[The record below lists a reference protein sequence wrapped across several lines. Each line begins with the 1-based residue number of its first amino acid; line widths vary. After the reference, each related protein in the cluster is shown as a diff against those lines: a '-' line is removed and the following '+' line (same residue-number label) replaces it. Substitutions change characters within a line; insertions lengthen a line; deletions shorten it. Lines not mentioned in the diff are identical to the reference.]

1 MEKYKEV
8 IPIFFAVDDGYIP
21 FLAVTLQS
29 IVEKS
34 KEEYYY
40 VVKILYTNISE
51 ENKEKINK
59 YKREN
64 IEIEFVNLNYYIE
77 KVKDKLYTR
86 DYFSMT
92 TYFRLFISNL
102 YPQYNKA
109 IYLDSDIVLLTDVAE
124 LYMQDIGDNLVGA
137 VADDIIQQNEVFQ
150 EYVEKVVGVAS
161 YKTYFNAGMLIMNLD
176 ELRKTDFQGKFLY
189 LLETVKYSV
198 VQDQDYLNRICKGR
212 VKLLDKSWNVM
223 PNATKDIN
231 EADIKLIHYNYQYK
245 PWHYDNIPY
254 AKYFWDLAK
263 KTEFYNKLA
272 EVKEN
277 FTDEMKYQDRVA
289 DTKLRELAKK
299 ETDCVGDDRAY
310 IKSNSEEKKHRD
322 YKKYLLPKRY
332 RNSVIE
338 SQSREEVYERI
349 RDLEKNG
356 IFDLDVEQD
365 PPTIPLTPENVDYL
379 REKGLNRIKNVLA
392 NRMGEKYLKDL
403 IKNKKLIIKDI
414 KGLENLENV
423 KTGAMITCNHFNP
436 NDFLTIEQVFRKT
449 SQIKTK
455 KLYKVIREGNYTNF
469 PGFYGFLFRNADTLP
484 LSSNRRTMV
493 EFMKAV
499 DTILQRGDCIL
510 IYPEQSM
517 WRNYTKPKPLKIGA
531 YKFAARNNVPIIPIF
546 ITMKDSD
553 IVGDDGFP
561 VQEYYI
567 NIEAPI
573 YPTDG
578 MAEKEN
584 AEEMKEKNS
593 EVWKEVYEDFYG
605 IPLEYT
611 TTPKA
616 QQEQITEQE
625 TQI

>member
-310 IKSNSEEKKHRD
+310 IKSNIEEKKHRD

-379 REKGLNRIKNVLA
+379 REKGLTRIKNVLA
-392 NRMGEKYLKDL
+392 NRMGEKYLKEL

-449 SQIKTK
+449 NQIKTK

-469 PGFYGFLFRNADTLP
+469 PGFPGFLFRNGDTLP
-484 LSSNRRTMV
+484 LSTNTSTMI

-499 DTILQRGDCIL
+499 DTILQRGDFIL

-517 WRNYTKPKPLKIGA
+517 WWNYRKPKPLKIGA
-531 YKFAARNNVPIIPIF
+531 YKLAAKNNVPVIPIF
-546 ITMKDSD
+546 ITMEDSE
-553 IVGDDGFP
+553 VKGDDGYP
-561 VQEYYI
+561 VQEYTV
-567 NIEAPI
+567 NIAKPI
-573 YPTDG
+573 YPDG
-578 MAEKEN
+578 NLSIKEN
-584 AEEMKEKNS
+584 TEKMKEENAK
-593 EVWKEVYEDFYG
+593 VWKEIYEDFYK

-611 TTPKA
+611 TIKEDKEA
-616 QQEQITEQE
+616 INE
-625 TQI
+625 

>member
-310 IKSNSEEKKHRD
+310 IKSNIEEKKHRD

-449 SQIKTK
+449 NQIKTK

-469 PGFYGFLFRNADTLP
+469 PGFPGFLFRNGDTLP
-484 LSSNRRTMV
+484 LSTNTSTMI

-499 DTILQRGDCIL
+499 DTILQRGDFIL

-517 WRNYTKPKPLKIGA
+517 WWNYRKPKPLKIGA
-531 YKFAARNNVPIIPIF
+531 YKLAAKNNVPVIPIF
-546 ITMKDSD
+546 ITMEDSE
-553 IVGDDGFP
+553 VKGDDGYP
-561 VQEYYI
+561 VQEYTV
-567 NIEAPI
+567 NIAKPI
-573 YPTDG
+573 YPDG
-578 MAEKEN
+578 NLSIKEN
-584 AEEMKEKNS
+584 TEKMKEKNAK
-593 EVWKEVYEDFYG
+593 VWKEIYEDFYK

-611 TTPKA
+611 TIKEDKEA
-616 QQEQITEQE
+616 INE
-625 TQI
+625 

>member
-254 AKYFWDLAK
+254 AKYFWDL
-263 KTEFYNKLA
+263 L
-272 EVKEN
+272 
-277 FTDEMKYQDRVA
+277 MI
-289 DTKLRELAKK
+289 
-299 ETDCVGDDRAY
+299 RAM
-310 IKSNSEEKKHRD
+310 N
-322 YKKYLLPKRY
+322 
-332 RNSVIE
+332 
-338 SQSREEVYERI
+338 
-349 RDLEKNG
+349 
-356 IFDLDVEQD
+356 
-365 PPTIPLTPENVDYL
+365 
-379 REKGLNRIKNVLA
+379 
-392 NRMGEKYLKDL
+392 
-403 IKNKKLIIKDI
+403 
-414 KGLENLENV
+414 
-423 KTGAMITCNHFNP
+423 
-436 NDFLTIEQVFRKT
+436 
-449 SQIKTK
+449 
-455 KLYKVIREGNYTNF
+455 
-469 PGFYGFLFRNADTLP
+469 
-484 LSSNRRTMV
+484 
-493 EFMKAV
+493 
-499 DTILQRGDCIL
+499 
-510 IYPEQSM
+510 
-517 WRNYTKPKPLKIGA
+517 TKPSSVESI
-531 YKFAARNNVPIIPIF
+531 AATVIMIFVFIIIMREPRSSV
-546 ITMKDSD
+546 TA
-553 IVGDDGFP
+553 VTRFP
-561 VQEYYI
+561 
-567 NIEAPI
+567 
-573 YPTDG
+573 
-578 MAEKEN
+578 M
-584 AEEMKEKNS
+584 
-593 EVWKEVYEDFYG
+593 
-605 IPLEYT
+605 L
-611 TTPKA
+611 
-616 QQEQITEQE
+616 
-625 TQI
+625 

>member
-310 IKSNSEEKKHRD
+310 IKSNIEEKKHRD

-349 RDLEKNG
+349 KDLEKNG

-469 PGFYGFLFRNADTLP
+469 PGFPGFLFRNGDTLP
-484 LSSNRRTMV
+484 LSANTSTMI

-499 DTILQRGDCIL
+499 DTILQRGDFIL

-517 WRNYTKPKPLKIGA
+517 WWNYRKPKPLKIGA
-531 YKFAARNNVPIIPIF
+531 YKMAAKNNVPVIPIF
-546 ITMKDSD
+546 ITMEDSD
-553 IVGDDGFP
+553 IIGDDGEP
-561 VQEYYI
+561 VQEYTV
-567 NIEAPI
+567 NIAKPI
-573 YPTDG
+573 YPD
-578 MAEKEN
+578 ENLSIKEN
-584 AEEMKEKNS
+584 TEKMREENAK
-593 EVWKEVYEDFYG
+593 VWKEIYEDFYK

-611 TTPKA
+611 TIK
-616 QQEQITEQE
+616 EDKE
-625 TQI
+625 TVNE

>member
-59 YKREN
+59 YKRET

-310 IKSNSEEKKHRD
+310 IKSNIEEKKHRD

-469 PGFYGFLFRNADTLP
+469 PGFPGFLFRNGDTLP
-484 LSSNRRTMV
+484 LSANTSTMI

-499 DTILQRGDCIL
+499 DTILQRGDFIL

-517 WRNYTKPKPLKIGA
+517 WWNYRKPKPLKIGA
-531 YKFAARNNVPIIPIF
+531 YKMASKNNVPVIPIF
-546 ITMKDSD
+546 ITMEDSD
-553 IVGDDGFP
+553 IIGDDGEP
-561 VQEYYI
+561 VQEYTV
-567 NIEAPI
+567 NIAKPI
-573 YPTDG
+573 YPN
-578 MAEKEN
+578 ENLSIKEN
-584 AEEMKEKNS
+584 TEKMREENAK
-593 EVWKEVYEDFYG
+593 VWKEIYENFYKM
-605 IPLEYT
+605 PLEYT
-611 TTPKA
+611 TIK
-616 QQEQITEQE
+616 EDKE
-625 TQI
+625 TVNE

>member
-310 IKSNSEEKKHRD
+310 IKSNIEEKKHRD

-392 NRMGEKYLKDL
+392 NRMGEKYLKVL

-469 PGFYGFLFRNADTLP
+469 PGFPGFLFRNGDTLP
-484 LSSNRRTMV
+484 LSANTSTMI

-499 DTILQRGDCIL
+499 DTILQRGDFIL

-517 WRNYTKPKPLKIGA
+517 WWNYRKPKPLKIGA
-531 YKFAARNNVPIIPIF
+531 YKLAAKNNVPVIPIF
-546 ITMKDSD
+546 ITMEDSE
-553 IVGDDGFP
+553 IIGDDGEP
-561 VQEYYI
+561 VQEYTV
-567 NIEAPI
+567 NIAKPI
-573 YPTDG
+573 YPD
-578 MAEKEN
+578 ENLSIKEN
-584 AEEMKEKNS
+584 TEKMREENAK
-593 EVWKEVYEDFYG
+593 VWKEIYEDFYK

-611 TTPKA
+611 TIK
-616 QQEQITEQE
+616 EDKE
-625 TQI
+625 TVNE

>member
-310 IKSNSEEKKHRD
+310 IKSNIEEKKHRD

-449 SQIKTK
+449 NQIKTK
-455 KLYKVIREGNYTNF
+455 QLYKVIREGNYTNF
-469 PGFYGFLFRNADTLP
+469 PGFPGFLFRNGDTLP
-484 LSSNRRTMV
+484 LSANTSTMI

-499 DTILQRGDCIL
+499 DTILQRGEFIL

-517 WRNYTKPKPLKIGA
+517 WWNYRKPKPLKIGA
-531 YKFAARNNVPIIPIF
+531 YKRAAKNNVPVIPIF
-546 ITMKDSD
+546 ITMEDSE
-553 IVGDDGFP
+553 IIGDDGEP
-561 VQEYYI
+561 VQEYTV
-567 NIEAPI
+567 NIAKPI
-573 YPTDG
+573 YPD
-578 MAEKEN
+578 ENLSIKEN
-584 AEEMKEKNS
+584 TEKMREENAK
-593 EVWKEVYEDFYG
+593 VWKEIYEDFYK

-611 TTPKA
+611 TIK
-616 QQEQITEQE
+616 EDKE
-625 TQI
+625 TVNE

>member
-469 PGFYGFLFRNADTLP
+469 PGFPGFLFRNGDTLP
-484 LSSNRRTMV
+484 LSANTSTMI

-499 DTILQRGDCIL
+499 DTILQRGDFIL

-517 WRNYTKPKPLKIGA
+517 WWNYRKPKPLKIGA
-531 YKFAARNNVPIIPIF
+531 YKMASKNNVPVIPIF
-546 ITMKDSD
+546 ITMEDSE
-553 IVGDDGFP
+553 IIGDDGEP
-561 VQEYYI
+561 VQEYTV
-567 NIEAPI
+567 NIAKPI
-573 YPTDG
+573 YPD
-578 MAEKEN
+578 ENLSIKEN
-584 AEEMKEKNS
+584 TEKMREENAK
-593 EVWKEVYEDFYG
+593 VWKEIYEDFYK

-611 TTPKA
+611 TIK
-616 QQEQITEQE
+616 EDKE
-625 TQI
+625 TVNE

>member
-124 LYMQDIGDNLVGA
+124 LYMQDIEDNLVGA

-310 IKSNSEEKKHRD
+310 IKSNIEEKKHRD

-469 PGFYGFLFRNADTLP
+469 PGFPGFLFRNGDTLP
-484 LSSNRRTMV
+484 LSANTSTMI

-499 DTILQRGDCIL
+499 DTILQRGDFIL

-517 WRNYTKPKPLKIGA
+517 WWNYRKPKPLKIGA
-531 YKFAARNNVPIIPIF
+531 YKMAAKNNVPVIPIF
-546 ITMKDSD
+546 ITMEDSE
-553 IVGDDGFP
+553 IIGDDGEP
-561 VQEYYI
+561 VQEYTV
-567 NIEAPI
+567 NIAKPI
-573 YPTDG
+573 YPN
-578 MAEKEN
+578 ENLSIKEN
-584 AEEMKEKNS
+584 TEKMREENAK
-593 EVWKEVYEDFYG
+593 VWKEIYEDFYK

-611 TTPKA
+611 TIK
-616 QQEQITEQE
+616 EDKE
-625 TQI
+625 TVNE

>member
-34 KEEYYY
+34 KKEYYY

-310 IKSNSEEKKHRD
+310 IKSNIEEKKHRD

-349 RDLEKNG
+349 KDLEKNG

-469 PGFYGFLFRNADTLP
+469 PGFPGFLFRNGDTLP
-484 LSSNRRTMV
+484 LSANTSTMI

-499 DTILQRGDCIL
+499 DTILQRGEFIL

-517 WRNYTKPKPLKIGA
+517 WWNYRKPKPLKIGA
-531 YKFAARNNVPIIPIF
+531 YKMAAKNNVPVIPIF
-546 ITMKDSD
+546 ITMEDSE
-553 IVGDDGFP
+553 IIGDDGEP
-561 VQEYYI
+561 VQEYTV
-567 NIEAPI
+567 NIAKTI
-573 YPTDG
+573 YPD
-578 MAEKEN
+578 ENLSIKEN
-584 AEEMKEKNS
+584 TEKMREENAK
-593 EVWKEVYEDFYG
+593 VWKEIYEDFYK

-611 TTPKA
+611 TIK
-616 QQEQITEQE
+616 EDKE
-625 TQI
+625 TVNE

>member
-310 IKSNSEEKKHRD
+310 IKSNIEEKKHRD

-449 SQIKTK
+449 NQIKTK

-469 PGFYGFLFRNADTLP
+469 PGFPGFLFRNGDTLP
-484 LSSNRRTMV
+484 LSTNTSTMI

-499 DTILQRGDCIL
+499 DTILQRGDFIL

-517 WRNYTKPKPLKIGA
+517 WWNYRKPKPLKIGA
-531 YKFAARNNVPIIPIF
+531 YKLAAKNNVPVIPIF
-546 ITMKDSD
+546 ITMEDSE
-553 IVGDDGFP
+553 VKGDDGYP
-561 VQEYYI
+561 VQEYTV
-567 NIEAPI
+567 NIAKPI
-573 YPTDG
+573 YPDG
-578 MAEKEN
+578 NLSIKEN
-584 AEEMKEKNS
+584 TEKMKEENAK
-593 EVWKEVYEDFYG
+593 VWKEIYEDFYK

-611 TTPKA
+611 TSKEDKEA
-616 QQEQITEQE
+616 INE
-625 TQI
+625 

>member
-263 KTEFYNKLA
+263 KTEFHNKLA

-310 IKSNSEEKKHRD
+310 IKSNIEEKKHRD

-449 SQIKTK
+449 NQIKTK

-469 PGFYGFLFRNADTLP
+469 PGFPGFLFRNGDTLP
-484 LSSNRRTMV
+484 LSANTSTMI

-499 DTILQRGDCIL
+499 DTILQRGEFIL

-517 WRNYTKPKPLKIGA
+517 WWNYRKPKPLKIGA
-531 YKFAARNNVPIIPIF
+531 YKMAAKNNVPVIPIF
-546 ITMKDSD
+546 ITMEDSE
-553 IVGDDGFP
+553 IIGDDGEP
-561 VQEYYI
+561 VQEYTV
-567 NIEAPI
+567 NIAKPI
-573 YPTDG
+573 YPD
-578 MAEKEN
+578 ENLSIKEN
-584 AEEMKEKNS
+584 TEKMKEENAK
-593 EVWKEVYEDFYG
+593 VWKEIYEDFYK

-611 TTPKA
+611 TIK
-616 QQEQITEQE
+616 EDKE
-625 TQI
+625 TVNE

>member
-212 VKLLDKSWNVM
+212 VKLLDKCWNVM

-310 IKSNSEEKKHRD
+310 IKSNIEEKKHRD

-392 NRMGEKYLKDL
+392 NKMGEKYLKDL

-449 SQIKTK
+449 NQIKTK

-469 PGFYGFLFRNADTLP
+469 PGFPGFLFRNGDTLP
-484 LSSNRRTMV
+484 LSANTSTMI

-499 DTILQRGDCIL
+499 DTILQRGEFIL

-517 WRNYTKPKPLKIGA
+517 WWNYRKPKPLKIGA
-531 YKFAARNNVPIIPIF
+531 YKMAAKNNVPVIPIF
-546 ITMKDSD
+546 ITMEDSE
-553 IVGDDGFP
+553 IIGDDGEP
-561 VQEYYI
+561 VQEYTV
-567 NIEAPI
+567 NIAKPI
-573 YPTDG
+573 YPD
-578 MAEKEN
+578 ENLSIKEN
-584 AEEMKEKNS
+584 TEKMREENAK
-593 EVWKEVYEDFYG
+593 VWKEIYEDFYK

-611 TTPKA
+611 TIK
-616 QQEQITEQE
+616 EDKE
-625 TQI
+625 TVNE

>member
-310 IKSNSEEKKHRD
+310 IKSNIEEKKHRD

-449 SQIKTK
+449 NQIKTK

-469 PGFYGFLFRNADTLP
+469 PGFPGFLFRNGDTLP
-484 LSSNRRTMV
+484 LSTNTSTMI

-499 DTILQRGDCIL
+499 DTILQRGDFIL

-517 WRNYTKPKPLKIGA
+517 WWNYRKPKPLKIGA
-531 YKFAARNNVPIIPIF
+531 YKLAAKNNVPVIPIF
-546 ITMKDSD
+546 ITMEDSE
-553 IVGDDGFP
+553 VKGDDGYP
-561 VQEYYI
+561 VQEYTV
-567 NIEAPI
+567 NIAKPI
-573 YPTDG
+573 YPD
-578 MAEKEN
+578 ENLSIKEN
-584 AEEMKEKNS
+584 TEKMKEENAK
-593 EVWKEVYEDFYG
+593 VWKEIYEDFYK

-611 TTPKA
+611 TIKEDKEA
-616 QQEQITEQE
+616 INE
-625 TQI
+625 

>member
-469 PGFYGFLFRNADTLP
+469 PGFPGFLFRNGDTLP
-484 LSSNRRTMV
+484 LSANTSTMI

-499 DTILQRGDCIL
+499 DTILQRGDFIL

-517 WRNYTKPKPLKIGA
+517 WWNYRKPKPLKIGA
-531 YKFAARNNVPIIPIF
+531 YKMASKNNVPVIPIF
-546 ITMKDSD
+546 ITMEDSD
-553 IVGDDGFP
+553 IIGDDGEP
-561 VQEYYI
+561 VQEYTV
-567 NIEAPI
+567 NIAKPI
-573 YPTDG
+573 YPN
-578 MAEKEN
+578 ENLSIKEN
-584 AEEMKEKNS
+584 TEKMREENAK
-593 EVWKEVYEDFYG
+593 VWKEIYEDFYK

-611 TTPKA
+611 TIK
-616 QQEQITEQE
+616 EDKE
-625 TQI
+625 TVNE

>member
-34 KEEYYY
+34 KKEYYY

-124 LYMQDIGDNLVGA
+124 LYMQDNLVGA

-310 IKSNSEEKKHRD
+310 IKSNIEEKKHRD

-349 RDLEKNG
+349 KDLEKNG

-469 PGFYGFLFRNADTLP
+469 PGFPGFLFRNGDTLP
-484 LSSNRRTMV
+484 LSANTSTMI

-499 DTILQRGDCIL
+499 DTILQRGEFIL

-517 WRNYTKPKPLKIGA
+517 WWNYRKPKPLKIGA
-531 YKFAARNNVPIIPIF
+531 YKMAAKNNVPVIPIF
-546 ITMKDSD
+546 ITMEDSE
-553 IVGDDGFP
+553 IIGDDGEP
-561 VQEYYI
+561 VQEYTV
-567 NIEAPI
+567 NIAKTI
-573 YPTDG
+573 YPD
-578 MAEKEN
+578 ENLSIKEN
-584 AEEMKEKNS
+584 TEKMREENAK
-593 EVWKEVYEDFYG
+593 VWKEIYEDFYK

-611 TTPKA
+611 TIK
-616 QQEQITEQE
+616 EDKE
-625 TQI
+625 TVNE